1 MKAGKEIQIW
11 CYFYILKD
19 VAGQGVWEI
28 VNVGE
33 NKGEG
38 SLTGNLRRSETLNM
52 LIKGLCLNLTY
63 TYVSEGYPDVHM
75 NGTI

>member
-1 MKAGKEIQIW
+1 M
-11 CYFYILKD
+11 
-19 VAGQGVWEI
+19 
-28 VNVGE
+28 NVGE